1 MSQLWDLPGANRS
14 IQSLRESVQLPW
26 AVIPGL
32 IISGPSDLPENGRVA
47 RKMRGFWNWS
57 DLELTLS
64 LTIYQLCAHRQGH
77 FSPVLGTGF
86 PRL

>member
-1 MSQLWDLPGANRS
+1 MRGCINSPVDYPKQVS
-14 IQSLRESVQLPW
+14 
-26 AVIPGL
+26 AVIY
-32 IISGPSDLPENGRVA
+32 ISGPSDLPENGRVA